1 MNLLFKPKYSPSG
14 FTLVELITVMVIL
27 GVLAATAAP
36 RFFTGN
42 TFDSRGFR
50 DQVISMLRYAQ
61 KTAVA
66 QRGSVF
72 VRLNGTSVALCF
84 DAACV
89 TPVTVPSGGNSGS
102 TATLAACGGNNLWMC
117 EAPKTGTTYA
127 SVNNLFFFNALGK
140 PFNNGDVPP
149 LSTFVTLN
157 ITFSGGQAPPN
168 IIVEA
173 ETGYVH

>member
-1 MNLLFKPKYSPSG
+1 MNLAFKPKCSQSG

-27 GVLAATAAP
+27 GVLAATAMP
-36 RFFTGN
+36 RFFNSN

-61 KTAVA
+61 KTAVS
-66 QRGSVF
+66 QRGNVF
-72 VRLNGTSVALCF
+72 VRLDGTSVALCF
-84 DAACV
+84 DAACAN
-89 TPVTVPSGGNSGS
+89 PVTAPAGGNSGS
-102 TATLAACGGNNLWMC
+102 TATMAACAGNNLWMC
-117 EAPKTGTTYA
+117 EAPKSGTTYA
-127 SVNNLFFFNALGK
+127 SVNGLFFFNALGK

-157 ITFSGGQAPPN
+157 ITFSGGQAPAN